1 MLSRV
6 PRRKEVPEKHLRLSG
21 SSTQQGAGVG
31 GMGVGTLD
39 PDSGS
44 TTLQTSSLGR
54 LLPLLTPASAA
65 AAEE

>member
-39 PDSGS
+39 PDSG